1 MAKGLLAK
9 LLLLVAIGAGL
20 GAIAQIMLSPG
31 KAPAVMFHPSGWSL
45 LTDGEQKILLP
56 LADKWEGMGSI
67 QQEKWRAIARKY
79 PSLPPREQQK
89 IQRRMTRW
97 AGIAPVQRAIA
108 RQKFRRYKKKKPEEQ
123 ERLRSAWRS
132 HQAAKKQ
139 DPTVSTPSGNE
150 PPVNER
156 AAVKESERG
165 SSVPQPGSGPA
176 TDSPR
181 IENEK

>member
-1 MAKGLLAK
+1 MPKGLLAK
-9 LLLLVAIGAGL
+9 LLLLVAIGAGI

-45 LTDGEQKILLP
+45 LTDDEQKILLP

-79 PSLPPREQQK
+79 SSLPPREQQK

-97 AGIAPVQRAIA
+97 AGVAPEQRAIA
-108 RQKFRRYKKKKPEEQ
+108 RQKFQRYKKKMPEEQ
-123 ERLRSAWRS
+123 ERVRSAWRS
-132 HQAAKKQ
+132 HQTAKKQ
-139 DPTVSTPSGNE
+139 DSPVSSPSGNE
-150 PPVNER
+150 RPVNDG
-156 AAVKESERG
+156 AVVKESENE
-165 SSVPQPGSGPA
+165 SSVPQSDSGPA
-176 TDSPR
+176 TESPR

>member
-1 MAKGLLAK
+1 MPKGLLAK
-9 LLLLVAIGAGL
+9 LLLLVAIGAGI

-45 LTDGEQKILLP
+45 LTDDEQKILLP

-79 PSLPPREQQK
+79 PSLPPHEQQK

-97 AGIAPVQRAIA
+97 AGVAPEQRAIA
-108 RQKFRRYKKKKPEEQ
+108 RQKFQRYKKEKPEEQ
-123 ERLRSAWRS
+123 ERMRSAWRS
-132 HQAAKKQ
+132 HQTAKKQ
-139 DPTVSTPSGNE
+139 DTPVSSPGGNE
-150 PPVNER
+150 RPVSDG
-156 AAVKESERG
+156 AVVKELESG
-165 SSVPQPGSGPA
+165 YSVPQPDSGPP
-176 TDSPR
+176 TDSPM

>member
-1 MAKGLLAK
+1 MPKGLLAK
-9 LLLLVAIGAGL
+9 LLLLVAIGAGI

-31 KAPAVMFHPSGWSL
+31 KAPAVIFHPSGWNL
-45 LTDGEQKILLP
+45 LTDDEQKILLP

-79 PSLPPREQQK
+79 PSLPPRQQQK

-97 AGIAPVQRAIA
+97 AAVAPEQRAIA
-108 RQKFRRYKKKKPEEQ
+108 RKKFQSFKKKKPDEQ
-123 ERLRSAWRS
+123 ERVLSAWHS

-139 DPTVSTPSGNE
+139 DNPVSLPSGNE
-150 PPVNER
+150 PPVNDG
-156 AAVKESERG
+156 AVVKESENG
-165 SSVPQPGSGPA
+165 SSVPQPESGPA
-176 TDSPR
+176 TESPR